1 MKKYILLFVFVI
13 VTCNG
18 LFAQDKSA
26 FQINSASK
34 NTLITNLCKTLN
46 RNYVYP
52 EKAKSMIEFLVQQNV
67 KGIYDSLRNENEL
80 ANRVTKDLRS
90 IYGDKHLR
98 IDYNPELEKEILEF
112 LSSKKGSKK
121 ITSEDIEIDK
131 KKNFHFRKVEILSS
145 NIGYIELNG
154 FAVPSQSTSKTI
166 HAAMQLVANTDA
178 LIIDLRNN
186 FGGNGKVTGEILGY
200 FFSAKTLT
208 GRSFNRIENKWT
220 DEYVKNSND
229 LVLNMPI
236 YLLTSHR
243 TFSAAESFAYNLQNL
258 KNAVII
264 GENTRGGAHLTRSF
278 SLGNGFV
285 GFIPFMRGENVIT
298 KTDWEGT
305 GVIPIFKVEEEY
317 SLAAAKTKILEAKL
331 SKAKSDDEKR
341 QINYLINYSKSKN
354 TKFNPDLSVISS
366 FVGEYEYFEVTLK
379 DNQVHFMDKK
389 NHKMPIKTKAI
400 TDTLYQIEDDYQ
412 IEFVMDEKGKCTAF
426 KMYWDDGYEETIL
439 KNKK

>member
-1 MKKYILLFVFVI
+1 MKKYILLFVFVC
-13 VTCNG
+13 CNEV
-18 LFAQDKSA
+18 FAQDKSA
-26 FQINSASK
+26 VQINSASK
-34 NTLITNLCKTLN
+34 NSLITNLCTTLN

-52 EKAKSMIEFLVQQNV
+52 EKAKSMTDFLKQQNA
-67 KGIYDSLRNENEL
+67 KGVYDSLKNENEL
-80 ANRVTKDLRS
+80 ANRITKDLRS
-90 IYGDKHLR
+90 IYTDKHLR
-98 IDYNPELEKEILEF
+98 IEHNPELEKEILEF
-112 LSSKKGSKK
+112 LSSKKGAKK
-121 ITSEDIEIDK
+121 VASEDIENDK
-131 KKNFHFRKVEILSS
+131 KKNFHFRKVEILPS

-178 LIIDLRNN
+178 VIIDLRNN
-186 FGGNGKVTGEILGY
+186 FGGNGTVAGEILGY
-200 FFSAKTLT
+200 FFSTKTLIS
-208 GRSFNRIENKWT
+208 RSFNRIENKWT

-285 GFIPFMRGENVIT
+285 GFIPYMRGENVIT
-298 KTDWEGT
+298 QTDWEGT
-305 GVIPIFKVEEEY
+305 GVIPTFRVDEEY
-317 SLAAAKTKILEAKL
+317 SLAIAKTKILEAKL
-331 SKAKSDDEKR
+331 SKVKSDDEKR
-341 QINYLINYSKSKN
+341 QINYLINYFKSKSTN
-354 TKFNPDLSVISS
+354 FESDLSVISS
-366 FVGEYEYFEVTLK
+366 FLGEYEYFEVTLK
-379 DNQVHFMDKK
+379 DNQLHFMDKK
-389 NHKMPIKTKAI
+389 NHQIPIKATAI
-400 TDTLYQIEDDYQ
+400 TNTLYQIGDDYQ
-412 IEFVMDEKGKCTAF
+412 IEFVIGEKGICTAF